1 MARELRQMT
10 SRCLLGT
17 DQPVTE
23 LHDSLHFTGAAGI
36 SVDISPG
43 TGDRSGIPRPQP
55 STPRALPGAGVSL
68 GRAPGTRD
76 FPDFQGAHSAR
87 GNAVSSAPKAQD
99 CVPLLPGPLGLNNS
113 LARSDAQFSHL

>member
-23 LHDSLHFTGAAGI
+23 LHDSLHFTEAAGI

-43 TGDRSGIPRPQP
+43 TGDRRGIPRPQP

-68 GRAPGTRD
+68 GIPPPLHGKPCLWIKHFHVT
-76 FPDFQGAHSAR
+76 G
-87 GNAVSSAPKAQD
+87 G
-99 CVPLLPGPLGLNNS
+99 PLLFSCGMGL
-113 LARSDAQFSHL
+113 LLLLQ